1 MSGNLRLE
9 SIELDYG
16 CLHGRQ
22 RFPGKKEP
30 TVVVG
35 SNGSGKSTLLEAV
48 VRTLFGFN
56 RREPEARLMQERRRP
71 WKGGR
76 FRAVLLLEDAEGR
89 LAVERDFE
97 TNDVVVSRPSSEEE
111 LYHGEANPAA
121 PSSSDQRRYRELLQS
136 VVGLVEL
143 EDYERTACIQQGH
156 MLETELTQDLLR
168 IAAGGHADVETARE
182 SVRGRYHEL
191 TLEAISSE
199 ERRRR
204 KKGRVERL
212 AAELDELECRLT
224 AARRSESERS
234 PLLAAR
240 EEIEGKLV
248 ELRRSVRR
256 LEREHTAL
264 SRLRVLEEREEA
276 SLQRIR
282 RLEEV
287 EKDLREAIWKAESAA
302 DDNAERL
309 YPEAYPEDYLER
321 LAALEEGLW
330 PRLREMQA
338 ARDARGAVPDAADD
352 TRPSAGAGGVALGGV
367 LLAVGSPALALGE
380 GSLQVLG
387 LVAALAG
394 ATLLIRGL
402 QRRVGRRRA
411 EDSATLELARID
423 LEVEALGRRIEE
435 KLAGLP
441 AAGEISPET
450 LPERRREFAAW
461 RSARGRAADAE
472 RRLAE
477 AHGRAERTVASRET
491 EAPLPGPRPVEGES
505 RSEADERVQAKL
517 RVDSMSGGIQAA
529 RALLSALDAA
539 LSSERNDTLAPTR
552 LELERERS
560 EIEELPED
568 ARAAFRKTDSE
579 MEEKRQ
585 ELILK
590 EAEERELRERFLAV
604 PRPDESSLALE
615 GQLEALRTVLA
626 EARRDAGAYRR
637 AHGLLV
643 DAYEEFRETDQER
656 LLRHIDAHLTVLA
669 DRKMGPVLAPDN
681 LDSALLMY
689 GGRPLAL
696 ASPPLSYGE
705 LHVALFAVRMGAADF
720 LAGMAVQLPLIVDD
734 PFVHL
739 DADRAA
745 EIWDVLCTIARE
757 RQVILTTQDRLVLEH
772 LGIRPDL
779 DLDGPGRA
787 ASPQMELPVGGL
799 GLS

>member
-35 SNGSGKSTLLEAV
+35 SNGSGKSTLIEAV

-168 IAAGGHADVETARE
+168 IAAGGHADVEAARE

-338 ARDARGAVPDAADD
+338 ARDARGAVPDAAYD
-352 TRPSAGAGGVALGGV
+352 TRPSAGVGGVALGGV

-491 EAPLPGPRPVEGES
+491 EAPLP
-505 RSEADERVQAKL
+505 
-517 RVDSMSGGIQAA
+517 GGIQAA

>member
-1 MSGNLRLE
+1 MSGDLRFE
-9 SIELDYG
+9 SIELHYG

-22 RFPGKKEP
+22 RFPGANQP
-30 TVVVG
+30 TVIVG
-35 SNGSGKSTLLEAV
+35 SNGTGKSTLIEAV

-56 RREPEARLMQERRRP
+56 RREPEARLMQECRRP
-71 WKGGR
+71 WKGGS
-76 FRAVLLLEDAEGR
+76 FRAVLLLEDLEGR
-89 LAVERDFE
+89 LVVERDFE
-97 TNDVVVSRPSSEEE
+97 TNDVVVSRPAEGEE
-111 LYHGEANPAA
+111 LYRGEANPAA
-121 PSSSDQRRYRELLQS
+121 PSSSDQRGYRELLQS
-136 VVGLVEL
+136 IVGLVEL

-168 IAAGGHADVETARE
+168 IAAGGHADVEAARE

-191 TLEAISSE
+191 TLEPINAE

-212 AAELDELECRLT
+212 AAELDELEIGIST
-224 AARRSESERS
+224 ARRAEAERS
-234 PLLAAR
+234 PLLAAL
-240 EEIEGKLV
+240 ETIEVELS

-256 LEREHTAL
+256 LEREHAAL

-282 RLEEV
+282 RLEDV
-287 EKDLREAIWKAESAA
+287 QKDLSEAIWKAESAA
-302 DDNAERL
+302 DETAKRP

-330 PRLREMQA
+330 PRLEEVRA
-338 ARDARGAVPDAADD
+338 TRDARN
-352 TRPSAGAGGVALGGV
+352 AGADTAGGAQPARGTGGLVLGGGV
-367 LLAVGSPALALGE
+367 LLAAGAWAVGVGE
-380 GSLQVLG
+380 GTLRLLG

-394 ATLLIRGL
+394 AAILISGLRGM
-402 QRRVGRRRA
+402 RRRGA
-411 EDSATLELARID
+411 EDSATLELTRID
-423 LEVEALGRRIEE
+423 SEIETLGRRVQE

-441 AAGEISPET
+441 AAGDTSPDT
-450 LPERRREFAAW
+450 LPERRREFALF
-461 RSARGRAADAE
+461 RSAVDRAAEAE

-477 AHGRAERTVASRET
+477 AHLRTERTLASREA
-491 EAPLPGPRPVEGES
+491 EAQSRAEARVREESGEDD
-505 RSEADERVQAKL
+505 A
-517 RVDSMSGGIQAA
+517 SGGIEAA
-529 RALLSALDAA
+529 RALLSSLDAA
-539 LSSERNDTLAPTR
+539 LSSERNDRLAPTR

-560 EIEELPED
+560 EVEELPED
-568 ARAAFRKTDSE
+568 ARTAFRKTDSE

-585 ELILK
+585 ELTSK

-615 GQLEALRTVLA
+615 GRLEALRTALA
-626 EARRDAGAYRR
+626 EARREAGAYRR

-656 LLRHIDAHLTVLA
+656 LLRHIDAHLTVLG
-669 DRKMGPVLAPDN
+669 DRKMGPVVAPDD
-681 LDSALLMY
+681 LDSAQLMY
-689 GGRPLAL
+689 GGRSLAL

-720 LAGMAVQLPLIVDD
+720 LAGMDVRLPLIVDD

-779 DLDGPGRA
+779 DLDGPARG
-787 ASPQMELPVGGL
+787 ASAQMELPVGGL
-799 GLS
+799 GLG

>member
-1 MSGNLRLE
+1 MSGDLRLE
-9 SIELDYG
+9 SIDLDYG

-22 RFPGKKEP
+22 RFPGTNEP

-35 SNGSGKSTLLEAV
+35 SNGSGKSTLIEAV

-56 RREPEARLMQERRRP
+56 RREPDARLMQERRRP

-97 TNDVVVSRPSSEEE
+97 TNDVVVSRPAGGEE
-111 LYHGEANPAA
+111 LYRGEANPAA
-121 PSSSDQRRYRELLQS
+121 PSSSDQRAYRELLQN

-143 EDYERTACIQQGH
+143 EDYERTACIRQGH

-168 IAAGGHADVETARE
+168 IAAGGHADVEAAGE
-182 SVRGRYHEL
+182 SVRRRYHEL
-191 TLEAISSE
+191 TLEPINAE

-212 AAELDELECRLT
+212 AAELDELESGIA
-224 AARRSESERS
+224 AARRSEAERS
-234 PLLAAR
+234 PLLAAL
-240 EEIEGKLV
+240 EAIEG
-248 ELRRSVRR
+248 ELIERRQSVRR
-256 LEREHTAL
+256 LEREHAAL

-282 RLEEV
+282 RLEDV
-287 EKDLREAIWKAESAA
+287 QKDLREAIWKAESAA
-302 DDNAERL
+302 DETGKRPF
-309 YPEAYPEDYLER
+309 PEAYPEDYLER

-330 PRLREMQA
+330 PRLQELQA
-338 ARDARGAVPDAADD
+338 ARDARSAVTDAAGGAQ
-352 TRPSAGAGGVALGGV
+352 PSGKAGGLVLGGV
-367 LLAVGSPALALGE
+367 LLAAGASAVGVGE
-380 GSLQVLG
+380 GTLRVLG

-394 ATLLIRGL
+394 TAILIRGL
-402 QRRVGRRRA
+402 RGRVGRRRA
-411 EDSATLELARID
+411 EDSATLELTRID
-423 LEVEALGRRIEE
+423 SEIEVLGRRVEE

-441 AAGEISPET
+441 AAGDTSPET
-450 LPERRREFAAW
+450 LPERRREFAVF
-461 RSARGRAADAE
+461 RSALDHAADAE
-472 RRLAE
+472 RRLADAQRRTE
-477 AHGRAERTVASRET
+477 RALASREAE
-491 EAPLPGPRPVEGES
+491 EAPVRA
-505 RSEADERVQAKL
+505 EAGVDEA
-517 RVDSMSGGIQAA
+517 SGGIQAA
-529 RALLSALDAA
+529 RALLSSLETG
-539 LSSERNDTLAPTR
+539 LSSERNDALAPTR

-560 EIEELPED
+560 EVEELPED
-568 ARAAFRKTDSE
+568 ARAAFRKTDFE

-585 ELILK
+585 ELTLK
-590 EAEERELRERFLAV
+590 EAEERELRERFLSV

-615 GQLEALRTVLA
+615 GRLGALRAALA
-626 EARRDAGAYRR
+626 EARREAGAYRR
-637 AHGLLV
+637 AYGLLV

-656 LLRHIDAHLTVLA
+656 LLRHINAHLTVLG
-669 DRKMGPVLAPDN
+669 DRKMGPVVAPDD

-705 LHVALFAVRMGAADF
+705 LHVALFAVRIGAADF
-720 LAGMAVQLPLIVDD
+720 LAGMAVRLPLIVDD

-787 ASPQMELPVGGL
+787 ASAQMELPVGGL
-799 GLS
+799 G

>member
-1 MSGNLRLE
+1 MSGDLRLE
-9 SIELDYG
+9 SIDLDYG

-22 RFPGKKEP
+22 RFPGTNEP

-35 SNGSGKSTLLEAV
+35 SNGSGKSTLIEAV

-56 RREPEARLMQERRRP
+56 RREPDARLMQERRRP

-97 TNDVVVSRPSSEEE
+97 TNDVVVSRPAGGEE
-111 LYHGEANPAA
+111 LYRGEANPAA
-121 PSSSDQRRYRELLQS
+121 PSSSDQRAYRELLQS

-143 EDYERTACIQQGH
+143 EDYERTACIRQGH
-156 MLETELTQDLLR
+156 MFETELTQDLLR
-168 IAAGGHADVETARE
+168 IAAGGHADVEAAGE

-191 TLEAISSE
+191 TLEPINAE
-199 ERRRR
+199 ERQRR

-212 AAELDELECRLT
+212 AAELDELESGI
-224 AARRSESERS
+224 AAVRRSEAERS
-234 PLLAAR
+234 PLLAAL
-240 EEIEGKLV
+240 EAAEGELI
-248 ELRRSVRR
+248 ELRQRVRR
-256 LEREHTAL
+256 LEREHAAL

-282 RLEEV
+282 RLEDV
-287 EKDLREAIWKAESAA
+287 QKDLREAIWKAESAA
-302 DDNAERL
+302 DETGKRPF
-309 YPEAYPEDYLER
+309 PEAYPEDYLER

-330 PRLREMQA
+330 PRLQELQA
-338 ARDARGAVPDAADD
+338 ARDARSAVTDAAGGAQ
-352 TRPSAGAGGVALGGV
+352 PSGKAGGLVLGGV
-367 LLAVGSPALALGE
+367 LLAAGASAVGVGE
-380 GSLQVLG
+380 GTLRVLG

-394 ATLLIRGL
+394 TAILIRGL
-402 QRRVGRRRA
+402 RGRVGRRRA
-411 EDSATLELARID
+411 EDSATLELTRID
-423 LEVEALGRRIEE
+423 SEIEVLGRRVEE

-441 AAGEISPET
+441 AAGDISPET
-450 LPERRREFAAW
+450 LPERRREFAVF
-461 RSARGRAADAE
+461 RSALDHAADAE
-472 RRLAE
+472 RRLADAQRRTE
-477 AHGRAERTVASRET
+477 RALASREGE
-491 EAPLPGPRPVEGES
+491 EARVRAEPG
-505 RSEADERVQAKL
+505 
-517 RVDSMSGGIQAA
+517 VDDASGGIQAA
-529 RALLSALDAA
+529 RALLSSLEAA
-539 LSSERNDTLAPTR
+539 LSSERNDALAPTR

-560 EIEELPED
+560 EVEELPED
-568 ARAAFRKTDSE
+568 ARAAFRKTDFE

-585 ELILK
+585 ELTLK
-590 EAEERELRERFLAV
+590 EAEERDLRERFLSI

-615 GQLEALRTVLA
+615 GRLGALRAALA
-626 EARRDAGAYRR
+626 EARREAGAYRR
-637 AHGLLV
+637 AHGLLG

-656 LLRHIDAHLTVLA
+656 LLRHINAHLTVLG
-669 DRKMGPVLAPDN
+669 DRKMGPVVAPDD

-705 LHVALFAVRMGAADF
+705 LHVALFAVRIGAADF
-720 LAGMAVQLPLIVDD
+720 LAGMAVRLPLIVDD

-779 DLDGPGRA
+779 DLDGPSRA
-787 ASPQMELPVGGL
+787 ASAQMELPVGGL
-799 GLS
+799 G

>member
-1 MSGNLRLE
+1 MSGDLRLE
-9 SIELDYG
+9 SIELHYG

-22 RFPGKKEP
+22 RFPGTSEP
-30 TVVVG
+30 TVIVG
-35 SNGSGKSTLLEAV
+35 SNGSGKSTLIEAV

-56 RREPEARLMQERRRP
+56 RREPDARLMQERRRP

-76 FRAVLLLEDAEGR
+76 FRAVLVLEDAEGR
-89 LAVERDFE
+89 LAFERDFE
-97 TNDVVVSRPSSEEE
+97 TNEVVVSRPAAGEE
-111 LYHGEANPAA
+111 LYRGEANPAA
-121 PSSSDQRRYRELLQS
+121 PSSSDQRRYRELLQN

-168 IAAGGHADVETARE
+168 IAAGGHADVEAAGE

-191 TLEAISSE
+191 TLEPINTE

-212 AAELDELECRLT
+212 AAELDELEGRIALV
-224 AARRSESERS
+224 RRSEAERS
-234 PLLAAR
+234 PLLAAL
-240 EEIEGKLV
+240 EVIEGELV
-248 ELRRSVRR
+248 ELRGSVRR
-256 LEREHTAL
+256 LEREHAAL

-282 RLEEV
+282 RLEDV
-287 EKDLREAIWKAESAA
+287 QKDLREAIWKAESAA
-302 DDNAERL
+302 DETGKRPL
-309 YPEAYPEDYLER
+309 PEAYPEDYLER

-330 PRLREMQA
+330 PRLQELQA
-338 ARDARGAVPDAADD
+338 ARDARSAVADGEAEAQ
-352 TRPSAGAGGVALGGV
+352 PSGRVGGLALGGV
-367 LLAVGSPALALGE
+367 LLAAGAAAAGVGE
-380 GSLQVLG
+380 GTLRLLG

-394 ATLLIRGL
+394 TAILIWGLRG
-402 QRRVGRRRA
+402 RAGRRRA
-411 EDSATLELARID
+411 EDSATLELTRID
-423 LEVEALGRRIEE
+423 SEIEVLGRRVEE

-441 AAGEISPET
+441 AAGDISPET
-450 LPERRREFAAW
+450 LPERRREYAVF
-461 RSARGRAADAE
+461 RSALDHAADAE

-477 AHGRAERTVASRET
+477 AYRRTERTLASRET
-491 EAPLPGPRPVEGES
+491 EEAQVRAEPGVD
-505 RSEADERVQAKL
+505 EA
-517 RVDSMSGGIQAA
+517 SGGIQAA
-529 RALLSALDAA
+529 RALLSSLEAS
-539 LSSERNDTLAPTR
+539 LSSERNDGLAPTR

-560 EIEELPED
+560 ELEELPVD
-568 ARAAFRKTDSE
+568 ARAAFRKTDLE
-579 MEEKRQ
+579 MEEKRR
-585 ELILK
+585 ELTAK
-590 EAEERELRERFLAV
+590 EAEERELRERFLSV

-615 GQLEALRTVLA
+615 GRVEARRAALA
-626 EARRDAGAYRR
+626 EAKREAGAYRR
-637 AHGLLV
+637 AHGLLT

-656 LLRHIDAHLTVLA
+656 LLRHIDGHLSVLG
-669 DRKMGPVLAPDN
+669 DRKMGPVVAPDD

-689 GGRPLAL
+689 GGRSLAL

-720 LAGMAVQLPLIVDD
+720 LAGMAVRLPLLVDD

-739 DADRAA
+739 DAGRAA

-772 LGIRPDL
+772 LGVRPDL

-787 ASPQMELPVGGL
+787 ASAQMELPVGGL
-799 GLS
+799 GLG

>member
-1 MSGNLRLE
+1 MSGDLRLE
-9 SIELDYG
+9 SIELHYG

-22 RFPGKKEP
+22 RFPGTSEP
-30 TVVVG
+30 TVIVG
-35 SNGSGKSTLLEAV
+35 SNGSGKSTLIEAV

-56 RREPEARLMQERRRP
+56 RREPDARLMQERRRP

-76 FRAVLLLEDAEGR
+76 FRAVLVLEDAEGR
-89 LAVERDFE
+89 LAFERDFE
-97 TNDVVVSRPSSEEE
+97 TNEVVVSRPAAGEE
-111 LYHGEANPAA
+111 LYRGEANPAA
-121 PSSSDQRRYRELLQS
+121 PSSSDQRRYRELLQN

-168 IAAGGHADVETARE
+168 IAAGGHADVEAAGE

-191 TLEAISSE
+191 TLEPINTE

-212 AAELDELECRLT
+212 AAELDELEGRIALV
-224 AARRSESERS
+224 RRSEAERS
-234 PLLAAR
+234 PLLAAL
-240 EEIEGKLV
+240 EVIEGELV
-248 ELRRSVRR
+248 ELRGSVRR
-256 LEREHTAL
+256 LEREHAAL

-282 RLEEV
+282 RLEDV
-287 EKDLREAIWKAESAA
+287 QKDLREAIWKAESAA
-302 DDNAERL
+302 DETGKRPL
-309 YPEAYPEDYLER
+309 PEAYPEDYLER

-330 PRLREMQA
+330 PRLQELQA
-338 ARDARGAVPDAADD
+338 ARDARSAVADGEAEAQ
-352 TRPSAGAGGVALGGV
+352 PSGRVGGLALGGV
-367 LLAVGSPALALGE
+367 LLAAGAAAAGVGE
-380 GSLQVLG
+380 GTLRLLG

-394 ATLLIRGL
+394 TAILIWGLRG
-402 QRRVGRRRA
+402 RAGRRRA
-411 EDSATLELARID
+411 EDSATLELTRID
-423 LEVEALGRRIEE
+423 SEIEVLGRRVEE

-441 AAGEISPET
+441 AAGDISPET
-450 LPERRREFAAW
+450 LPERRREYAVF
-461 RSARGRAADAE
+461 RSALDHAADAE

-477 AHGRAERTVASRET
+477 AHRRTERTLASRET
-491 EAPLPGPRPVEGES
+491 EEAQVRAEPGVD
-505 RSEADERVQAKL
+505 EA
-517 RVDSMSGGIQAA
+517 SGGIQAA
-529 RALLSALDAA
+529 RALLSSLEAS
-539 LSSERNDTLAPTR
+539 LSSERNDGLAPTR

-560 EIEELPED
+560 ELEELPVD
-568 ARAAFRKTDSE
+568 GRAAFRKTDLE
-579 MEEKRQ
+579 MEEKRR
-585 ELILK
+585 ELTAK
-590 EAEERELRERFLAV
+590 EAEERERRERFLSV

-615 GQLEALRTVLA
+615 GRVEARRAALA
-626 EARRDAGAYRR
+626 EAKREAGAYRR
-637 AHGLLV
+637 AHGLLT

-656 LLRHIDAHLTVLA
+656 LLRHIDGHLSVLG
-669 DRKMGPVLAPDN
+669 DRKMGPVVAPDD

-689 GGRPLAL
+689 GGRSLAL

-720 LAGMAVQLPLIVDD
+720 LAGMAVRLPLLVDD

-739 DADRAA
+739 DAGRAA

-772 LGIRPDL
+772 LGVRPDL

-787 ASPQMELPVGGL
+787 ASAQMELPVGGL
-799 GLS
+799 GLG

>member
-1 MSGNLRLE
+1 MSGDLRLE
-9 SIELDYG
+9 SIELHYG

-22 RFPGKKEP
+22 RFPGTNEP
-30 TVVVG
+30 TVIVG
-35 SNGSGKSTLLEAV
+35 SNGSGKSTLIEAV

-56 RREPEARLMQERRRP
+56 RREPDARLMQERRRP

-76 FRAVLLLEDAEGR
+76 FRAVLVLEDAEGR
-89 LAVERDFE
+89 LAFERDFE
-97 TNDVVVSRPSSEEE
+97 TNEVVVSRPAAGEE
-111 LYHGEANPAA
+111 LYRGEANPAA
-121 PSSSDQRRYRELLQS
+121 PSSSDQRRYRELLQN

-156 MLETELTQDLLR
+156 MLETELTQALLR
-168 IAAGGHADVETARE
+168 IAAGGHADVEAAGE

-191 TLEAISSE
+191 TLEPINTE

-212 AAELDELECRLT
+212 AAELDELEGRI
-224 AARRSESERS
+224 AVVRRSEAERS
-234 PLLAAR
+234 PLLAAL
-240 EEIEGKLV
+240 EVIEGELV
-248 ELRRSVRR
+248 ELRGSVRR
-256 LEREHTAL
+256 LEREHAAL

-282 RLEEV
+282 RLEDV
-287 EKDLREAIWKAESAA
+287 QKDLREAIWKAESAA
-302 DDNAERL
+302 DEIGKRPL
-309 YPEAYPEDYLER
+309 PEAYPEDYLER

-330 PRLREMQA
+330 PRLQELQA
-338 ARDARGAVPDAADD
+338 ARDARSAVADGEAEAQ
-352 TRPSAGAGGVALGGV
+352 PSGRAGGLALGGV
-367 LLAVGSPALALGE
+367 LLAAGASAAGVGE
-380 GSLQVLG
+380 GTLRLLG

-394 ATLLIRGL
+394 TAILIWGLRG
-402 QRRVGRRRA
+402 RAGRRRA
-411 EDSATLELARID
+411 EDSETLELTRID
-423 LEVEALGRRIEE
+423 SEIEVLGRRVEE

-441 AAGEISPET
+441 AAGDISPET
-450 LPERRREFAAW
+450 LPERRREYAVF
-461 RSARGRAADAE
+461 RSALGRAADAE

-477 AHGRAERTVASRET
+477 AHRRTERTLASREAE
-491 EAPLPGPRPVEGES
+491 EAQVRAEPGVD
-505 RSEADERVQAKL
+505 EA
-517 RVDSMSGGIQAA
+517 SGGIQAA
-529 RALLSALDAA
+529 RALMSSLEAS
-539 LSSERNDTLAPTR
+539 LSSERNDGLAPTR

-560 EIEELPED
+560 ELEELPVD
-568 ARAAFRKTDSE
+568 ARAAFRKTDLE
-579 MEEKRQ
+579 MEEKRR
-585 ELILK
+585 ELTAK

-615 GQLEALRTVLA
+615 GRVEARRTALA
-626 EARRDAGAYRR
+626 EARREAGAYRR
-637 AHGLLV
+637 AHGLLM
-643 DAYEEFRETDQER
+643 DAYGEFRETDQER
-656 LLRHIDAHLTVLA
+656 LLRHIDGHLSVLG
-669 DRKMGPVLAPDN
+669 DRKMGPVVAPDD

-689 GGRPLAL
+689 GGRSLAL

-720 LAGMAVQLPLIVDD
+720 LAGMDVRLPLIVDD

-779 DLDGPGRA
+779 DLDGPARG
-787 ASPQMELPVGGL
+787 ASAQMELPVGGL
-799 GLS
+799 GLG

>member
-1 MSGNLRLE
+1 MSGDLRLE
-9 SIELDYG
+9 SIELHYG

-22 RFPGKKEP
+22 RFPGTSEP
-30 TVVVG
+30 TVIVG
-35 SNGSGKSTLLEAV
+35 SNGSGKSTLIEAV

-56 RREPEARLMQERRRP
+56 RREPDARLMQERRRP

-76 FRAVLLLEDAEGR
+76 FRAVLVLEDAEGR
-89 LAVERDFE
+89 LAFERDFE
-97 TNDVVVSRPSSEEE
+97 TNEVVVSRPAAGEE
-111 LYHGEANPAA
+111 LYRGEANPAA
-121 PSSSDQRRYRELLQS
+121 PSSSDQRRYRELLQN

-168 IAAGGHADVETARE
+168 IAAGGHADVEAAGE

-191 TLEAISSE
+191 TLEPINTE

-212 AAELDELECRLT
+212 AAELDELEGRI
-224 AARRSESERS
+224 AVVRRSEVERS
-234 PLLAAR
+234 PLLAAL
-240 EEIEGKLV
+240 EVIEGELV
-248 ELRRSVRR
+248 ELRGSVRR
-256 LEREHTAL
+256 LEREHAAL

-282 RLEEV
+282 RLEDV
-287 EKDLREAIWKAESAA
+287 QKDLREAIWKAESAA
-302 DDNAERL
+302 DETGKRPL
-309 YPEAYPEDYLER
+309 PEAYPEDYLER

-330 PRLREMQA
+330 PRLQELQA
-338 ARDARGAVPDAADD
+338 ARDARSAVADGEAEAQ
-352 TRPSAGAGGVALGGV
+352 PSGRAGGLALGGV
-367 LLAVGSPALALGE
+367 LLAAGASAAGVGE
-380 GSLQVLG
+380 GTLRLLG

-394 ATLLIRGL
+394 TAILIWGLRG
-402 QRRVGRRRA
+402 RAGRRRA
-411 EDSATLELARID
+411 EDSATLELTRID
-423 LEVEALGRRIEE
+423 SEIEVLGRRVEE

-441 AAGEISPET
+441 AAGDISPET
-450 LPERRREFAAW
+450 LPERRREYAVF
-461 RSARGRAADAE
+461 RSALDRAADAE

-477 AHGRAERTVASRET
+477 AHRRTERTLASREAE
-491 EAPLPGPRPVEGES
+491 EAQVRAEPRVGE
-505 RSEADERVQAKL
+505 A
-517 RVDSMSGGIQAA
+517 SGGIQAA
-529 RALLSALDAA
+529 RALLSSLEAS
-539 LSSERNDTLAPTR
+539 LSSERNDGLAPTR

-560 EIEELPED
+560 ELEELPVD
-568 ARAAFRKTDSE
+568 ARAAFRKTDLE
-579 MEEKRQ
+579 MEEKRR
-585 ELILK
+585 ELTAK
-590 EAEERELRERFLAV
+590 EAEERELRERFLSV

-615 GQLEALRTVLA
+615 GRVEARRTALA
-626 EARRDAGAYRR
+626 EAKREAGAYRR
-637 AHGLLV
+637 AHGLLM

-656 LLRHIDAHLTVLA
+656 LLRHIDGHLSVLGE
-669 DRKMGPVLAPDN
+669 RKMGPVVAPDD

-689 GGRPLAL
+689 GGRSLAL

-720 LAGMAVQLPLIVDD
+720 LAGMAVRLPLLVDD

-739 DADRAA
+739 DAGRAS

-772 LGIRPDL
+772 LGVRPDL

-787 ASPQMELPVGGL
+787 ASAQMELPVGGL
-799 GLS
+799 GLG

>member
-1 MSGNLRLE
+1 MSGDLRLE

-22 RFPGKKEP
+22 RFPGTSEP
-30 TVVVG
+30 TVIVG
-35 SNGSGKSTLLEAV
+35 SNGSGKSTLIEAV

-56 RREPEARLMQERRRP
+56 RREPDARLMQERRRP

-97 TNDVVVSRPSSEEE
+97 TNDVVVSRPADGVE
-111 LYHGEANPAA
+111 LYRGEANPAA
-121 PSSSDQRRYRELLQS
+121 PSSSDQRGYRELLQS

-168 IAAGGHADVETARE
+168 IAAGGHADVEAARDG
-182 SVRGRYHEL
+182 VRGRYHEL
-191 TLEAISSE
+191 TLEPINAE

-212 AAELDELECRLT
+212 AAGVDELESGI
-224 AARRSESERS
+224 AAVRRSEAERS
-234 PLLAAR
+234 PLLAAL
-240 EEIEGKLV
+240 EAIEGELI
-248 ELRRSVRR
+248 ELRRIVRR
-256 LEREHTAL
+256 LEREHAAL

-282 RLEEV
+282 RLEDAQR
-287 EKDLREAIWKAESAA
+287 DLREAIWKAESAA
-302 DDNAERL
+302 DETGKRPF
-309 YPEAYPEDYLER
+309 PEAYPEDYLER

-330 PRLREMQA
+330 PRLQELQA
-338 ARDARGAVPDAADD
+338 ARDARSAVTDAAGGAQ
-352 TRPSAGAGGVALGGV
+352 PSGGAGGLALGGV
-367 LLAVGSPALALGE
+367 LLAAGASAVGVAE
-380 GSLQVLG
+380 GTLRVLG

-394 ATLLIRGL
+394 TAILIRGL
-402 QRRVGRRRA
+402 RGRVGRRRA
-411 EDSATLELARID
+411 EDSAALELTRID
-423 LEVEALGRRIEE
+423 SEIEVLGRRVEE

-441 AAGEISPET
+441 AAGDTSPGT
-450 LPERRREFAAW
+450 LPERRREFAVF
-461 RSARGRAADAE
+461 RSALDHAADAE

-477 AHGRAERTVASRET
+477 AHRRTERTLASREAE
-491 EAPLPGPRPVEGES
+491 EARVRAEPG
-505 RSEADERVQAKL
+505 
-517 RVDSMSGGIQAA
+517 VDDPSGGIQAA
-529 RALLSALDAA
+529 RALLSSLETA
-539 LSSERNDTLAPTR
+539 LSSERNDALAPTR
-552 LELERERS
+552 LALERERS
-560 EIEELPED
+560 EVEELPED
-568 ARAAFRKTDSE
+568 ARAAFRKTDFE

-585 ELILK
+585 ELTLK
-590 EAEERELRERFLAV
+590 EAEERELRERVLSV

-615 GQLEALRTVLA
+615 GRLGALRTALE
-626 EARRDAGAYRR
+626 EARREAGAYRR

-656 LLRHIDAHLTVLA
+656 LLRHIDAHLAVLG
-669 DRKMGPVLAPDN
+669 DRKMGPIVAPDD

-720 LAGMAVQLPLIVDD
+720 LAGMAVRLPLIVDD

-739 DADRAA
+739 DANRAA

-787 ASPQMELPVGGL
+787 ASAQMELPVGGL